1 MTNNNTKSGSSPLMA
16 YFSGLAILFAIAA
29 GYSIYIFL
37 LGNPANFEDGDVA
50 KGHPLGLLGII
61 YRGGIA
67 IVPLL
72 IAVNITVILI
82 AIERFITLSAASGR
96 GNATE
101 FVRSMQGLLA
111 KNDIDGAIAACDKQR
126 GSLANVVRSGLT
138 RYKVVAAKTDLDR
151 DEKKAAIEK
160 ELEEA
165 TSLEL
170 PMLSKNLVIVS
181 TCASIGTLI
190 GLIGTVFGMIRAF
203 AALANSGAPDTAAL
217 ATGISEAL
225 VNTAFG
231 NWPVFIIRNSQ
242 KFVSFHQFTVTCT
255 CSARPAPSP
264 NTTAPT
270 PSTAKI
276 QPNAAQPPVR
286 SCTRPTAKGPIE
298 ARV

>member
-1 MTNNNTKSGSSPLMA
+1 MA

-165 TSLEL
+165 ATCLGASRWQTFSKVIFPSIAPALLTGFAMAFARGMGEYGSVIFIAGNMPMISEITPLIIIGKLEQYDYAGATAVATV
-170 PMLSKNLVIVS
+170 MLVISFILLLV
-181 TCASIGTLI
+181 IN
-190 GLIGTVFGMIRAF
+190 GLQTWQRRH
-203 AALANSGAPDTAAL
+203 SGAP
-217 ATGISEAL
+217 
-225 VNTAFG
+225 V
-231 NWPVFIIRNSQ
+231 
-242 KFVSFHQFTVTCT
+242 
-255 CSARPAPSP
+255 
-264 NTTAPT
+264 
-270 PSTAKI
+270 
-276 QPNAAQPPVR
+276 
-286 SCTRPTAKGPIE
+286 
-298 ARV
+298 